1 MSVALTINIKNIII
15 QPPPPKSMNRTNK
28 LWIWAHKKAS
38 FLTERGQECHLWCTI
53 HYIVLSVHF
62 LCGLLTRVNIAYW
75 TSGKPLLLNLD
86 NPLAHIL
93 SFKAMFIHTLLNY
106 SKQIFFSHIQLIKTT
121 SISNL
126 ELLDYNCTC
135 NDKKQKA

>member
-1 MSVALTINIKNIII
+1 MSVALTINIKKHYNTT
-15 QPPPPKSMNRTNK
+15 PKSMNRTNK

-86 NPLAHIL
+86 NPLAHI

-126 ELLDYNCTC
+126 ELLDYM
-135 NDKKQKA
+135 